1 VKATHHR
8 NHDLWWNY
16 GWQRGE
22 LYGRFFSRY
31 EEIPGASTGPVIRVT
46 DLFLV
51 RFVMLGKDADSGIH
65 PLSPEEVPGLLLL
78 T

>member
-1 VKATHHR
+1 MTYGGITGGR
-8 NHDLWWNY
+8 EENY
-16 GWQRGE
+16 MGD
-22 LYGRFFSRY
+22 FFSRY

-65 PLSPEEVPGLLLL
+65 PLSSEEVPELLLL